1 MNVILLEKI
10 GNLGDLGDEVSVK
23 PGFARNYL
31 LPQGKAVTADDANRT
46 VFEGRRAELEAS
58 ANEKLAEA
66 NMRAEKL
73 VDKELSISVKS
84 GEEGRL
90 YGSVGTQNIAD
101 ALTADG
107 IPVERSEIR
116 MPEGVIRVLGE
127 YDIAIQLH
135 TDVTAQIKVV
145 VVPE

>member
-31 LPQGKAVTADDANRT
+31 LPQGKAVTADDENRT

-66 NMRAEKL
+66 NTRAEKL
-73 VDKELSISVKS
+73 VDKELSIAAKS

-101 ALTADG
+101 ALTAEG

-127 YDIAIQLH
+127 YEIAIQLH
-135 TDVTAQIKVV
+135 TDVTAQIKVAV
-145 VVPE
+145 IPE

>member
-31 LPQGKAVTADDANRT
+31 LPQGKAVTADDENRT

-58 ANEKLAEA
+58 ANEKLTEA
-66 NMRAEKL
+66 NTRAEKL
-73 VDKELSISVKS
+73 ADKELSIAVKS

-101 ALTADG
+101 ALTAEG

-127 YDIAIQLH
+127 YEIAIQLH

>member
-10 GNLGDLGDEVSVK
+10 ANLGGLGDEVSVK

-31 LPQGKAVTADDANRT
+31 LPQGKAVTADDENRS
-46 VFEGRRAELEAS
+46 VFEGRRVELEAS

-66 NMRAEKL
+66 NTRAEKL
-73 VDKELSISVKS
+73 VDKELSIAVKS

-101 ALTADG
+101 ALTAEG

-127 YDIAIQLH
+127 YEIAIQLH
-135 TDVTAQIKVV
+135 TDVTAEIKVI

>member
-31 LPQGKAVTADDANRT
+31 LPQGKAVTADDENRT

-66 NMRAEKL
+66 NTRAEKL
-73 VDKELSISVKS
+73 VDKELSIAVKS

-101 ALTADG
+101 ALTAEG
-107 IPVERSEIR
+107 TPVERSEIR

-127 YDIAIQLH
+127 YEIAIQLH
-135 TDVTAQIKVV
+135 TDITAQIKVV

>member
-31 LPQGKAVTADDANRT
+31 LPQGKAVTADDENRT

-66 NMRAEKL
+66 NTRAEKL
-73 VDKELSISVKS
+73 VDKELSI
-84 GEEGRL
+84 
-90 YGSVGTQNIAD
+90 A
-101 ALTADG
+101 
-107 IPVERSEIR
+107 
-116 MPEGVIRVLGE
+116 VLSL
-127 YDIAIQLH
+127 IHI
-135 TDVTAQIKVV
+135 
-145 VVPE
+145 

>member
-31 LPQGKAVTADDANRT
+31 LPQGKAVTADDENRT

-66 NMRAEKL
+66 NTRAEKL
-73 VDKELSISVKS
+73 VDKELSIAVKS

-101 ALTADG
+101 ALTSEG

-127 YDIAIQLH
+127 YEIAIQLH
-135 TDVTAQIKVV
+135 TDVTAQIKVAV
-145 VVPE
+145 IPE

>member
-31 LPQGKAVTADDANRT
+31 LPQGKAVTANDENRT

-66 NMRAEKL
+66 NTRGEKL
-73 VDKELSISVKS
+73 ADKELSIAVKS

-101 ALTADG
+101 ALTAEG

-127 YDIAIQLH
+127 YEIAIQLH

>member
-31 LPQGKAVTADDANRT
+31 LPQGKAVTADDENRT

-66 NMRAEKL
+66 NTRAEKL
-73 VDKELSISVKS
+73 VGKELSIAVKS

-127 YDIAIQLH
+127 YEIAIQLH
-135 TDVTAQIKVV
+135 TDVTAEIKVV

>member
-31 LPQGKAVTADDANRT
+31 LPQGKAVTADDENRT
-46 VFEGRRAELEAS
+46 IFEGRRAELEAS

-66 NMRAEKL
+66 NTRAEKL
-73 VDKELSISVKS
+73 ADKELSIAVKS

-101 ALTADG
+101 ALTAEG

-127 YDIAIQLH
+127 YEIAIQLH

>member
-31 LPQGKAVTADDANRT
+31 LPQGKAVTADDENRI

-66 NMRAEKL
+66 NTRAEKL
-73 VDKELSISVKS
+73 VDKELSIAVKS

-101 ALTADG
+101 ALTAEG

-127 YDIAIQLH
+127 YEIAIQLH

>member
-31 LPQGKAVTADDANRT
+31 LPQGKAVTADDENRT

-66 NMRAEKL
+66 NTRAEKL
-73 VDKELSISVKS
+73 ADKELSIAVKS

-101 ALTADG
+101 ALTAEG

-127 YDIAIQLH
+127 YGIAIQLH

>member
-31 LPQGKAVTADDANRT
+31 LPQGKAVTADDENRT

-66 NMRAEKL
+66 NTRAEKL
-73 VDKELSISVKS
+73 VDKELSIAVKS

>member
-31 LPQGKAVTADDANRT
+31 LPQGKAVTADDENRT

-58 ANEKLAEA
+58 ANEKLTEA
-66 NMRAEKL
+66 NTRAEKL
-73 VDKELSISVKS
+73 ADKELSIAAKS

-101 ALTADG
+101 ALTAEG

-127 YDIAIQLH
+127 YEIAIQLH

>member
-31 LPQGKAVTADDANRT
+31 LPQGKAVTADAENRN

-58 ANEKLAEA
+58 ANEKLTEA
-66 NMRAEKL
+66 NTRAEKL
-73 VDKELSISVKS
+73 LDKELSIAVKS

-101 ALTADG
+101 ALIAEG
-107 IPVERSEIR
+107 ISVERSEIR

-127 YDIAIQLH
+127 YEIAIQLH
-135 TDVTAQIKVV
+135 TDVTAQIKVM

>member
-10 GNLGDLGDEVSVK
+10 ANLGGLGDEVSVK

-31 LPQGKAVTADDANRT
+31 LPQGKAVTADDENRS

-66 NMRAEKL
+66 NTRAEKL
-73 VDKELSISVKS
+73 VDKELSIAVKS

-101 ALTADG
+101 ALTAEG

-127 YDIAIQLH
+127 YEIAIQLH
-135 TDVTAQIKVV
+135 TDVTIEIKVIV
-145 VVPE
+145 VSE

>member
-10 GNLGDLGDEVSVK
+10 GKLGDLGEEVSVK

-31 LPQGKAVTADDANRT
+31 LPQGKAVTADEENRT
-46 VFEGRRAELEAS
+46 IFEGRRAELEAS

-66 NMRAEKL
+66 NTRAEKL
-73 VDKELSISVKS
+73 VDKELSIAVKS

-101 ALTADG
+101 ALTAEG

-127 YDIAIQLH
+127 YEIAIQLH
-135 TDVTAQIKVV
+135 TDVTAQIKVL

>member
-31 LPQGKAVTADDANRT
+31 LPQGKAVTADDENRT

-66 NMRAEKL
+66 NTRAERL
-73 VDKELSISVKS
+73 ADKELSIAVKS

-101 ALTADG
+101 ALTAEG

-127 YDIAIQLH
+127 YEIAIQLH
-135 TDVTAQIKVV
+135 TDVTAQIKVAV
-145 VVPE
+145 IPE

>member
-23 PGFARNYL
+23 SGFARNYL
-31 LPQGKAVTADDANRT
+31 LPQGKAVTADDENRT
-46 VFEGRRAELEAS
+46 IFEGRRAELEAS

-66 NMRAEKL
+66 NTRAEKL
-73 VDKELSISVKS
+73 ADKELAIAVKS

-101 ALTADG
+101 ALTAEG

-127 YDIAIQLH
+127 YEIAIQLH

>member
-31 LPQGKAVTADDANRT
+31 LPQGKAVTADDENRT
-46 VFEGRRAELEAS
+46 IFEGRRAELEAS

-127 YDIAIQLH
+127 YEIAIQLH
-135 TDVTAQIKVV
+135 TDVTAHIKVV

>member
-31 LPQGKAVTADDANRT
+31 LPQAKAVTADDENRT

-66 NMRAEKL
+66 NTRAERL
-73 VDKELSISVKS
+73 ADKELSIAVKS

-101 ALTADG
+101 ALTAEG

-127 YDIAIQLH
+127 YEIAIQLH
-135 TDVTAQIKVV
+135 TDVTAEIKVI

>member
-31 LPQGKAVTADDANRT
+31 LPQGKAVTADEENRT
-46 VFEGRRAELEAS
+46 IFEGRRAELEAS

-66 NMRAEKL
+66 NTRAEKL
-73 VDKELSISVKS
+73 ADKELSIAVKS

-101 ALTADG
+101 ALTGEG

-127 YDIAIQLH
+127 YEIAIQLH
-135 TDVTAQIKVV
+135 TDVTAEIKVV

>member
-23 PGFARNYL
+23 PGFAWNYL
-31 LPQGKAVTADDANRT
+31 LPQGKAVTADDENRT

-66 NMRAEKL
+66 NTRAEKL
-73 VDKELSISVKS
+73 ADKELSIAVKS

-101 ALTADG
+101 ALTAEG

-127 YDIAIQLH
+127 YEIAIQLH

>member
-31 LPQGKAVTADDANRT
+31 LPQGKAVTADDENRT

-66 NMRAEKL
+66 NTRAEKL
-73 VDKELSISVKS
+73 VDEQMSIAVKS

-101 ALTADG
+101 ALTAEG
-107 IPVERSEIR
+107 IPIERSEIR

-127 YDIAIQLH
+127 YEIAIQLH
-135 TDVTAQIKVV
+135 TDVTAQIKVSV
-145 VVPE
+145 IPE

>member
-23 PGFARNYL
+23 SGFARNYL
-31 LPQGKAVTADDANRT
+31 LPQGKAVTADDENRT
-46 VFEGRRAELEAS
+46 IFEGRRAELEAS

-66 NMRAEKL
+66 NTRAEKL
-73 VDKELSISVKS
+73 ADKELAIAVKS

-101 ALTADG
+101 ALTAEG

-127 YDIAIQLH
+127 YEIAIQLH
-135 TDVTAQIKVV
+135 TDVTAHIKVV

>member
-31 LPQGKAVTADDANRT
+31 LPQGKAVTADDENRT

-58 ANEKLAEA
+58 ANEKLAQA
-66 NMRAEKL
+66 NTRAEKL
-73 VDKELSISVKS
+73 VDKELSIAVKS

-101 ALTADG
+101 ALTAEG

-127 YDIAIQLH
+127 YEIAIQLH

>member
-31 LPQGKAVTADDANRT
+31 LPQGKAVTADDENRT
-46 VFEGRRAELEAS
+46 IFEGRRAELEAS
-58 ANEKLAEA
+58 ANQKLAEA
-66 NMRAEKL
+66 NTRAEKL
-73 VDKELSISVKS
+73 ADKELSIAVKS

-101 ALTADG
+101 ALTAEG

-127 YDIAIQLH
+127 YEIAIQLH

>member
-31 LPQGKAVTADDANRT
+31 LPQGKAVTADDENRT

-127 YDIAIQLH
+127 YEIAIQLH
-135 TDVTAQIKVV
+135 TDVTVEIKVV